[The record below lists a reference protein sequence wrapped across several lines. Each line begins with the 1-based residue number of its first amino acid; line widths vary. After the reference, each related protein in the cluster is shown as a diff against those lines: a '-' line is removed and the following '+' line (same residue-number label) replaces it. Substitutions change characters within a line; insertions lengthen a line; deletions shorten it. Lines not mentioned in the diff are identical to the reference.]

1 MSQVE
6 PHKTKIG
13 DSEYTMSMLAPMRSH
28 RLLLRVIKMVG
39 PSLGPVFDTF
49 FSAAKSKGKD
59 AFEQEVPTEF
69 FTKAAAALFG
79 ELDEKV
85 LDDVIEALKEVTV
98 VEGEGGGKLDRGQFD
113 IHFLGK
119 LEEMYQW
126 LAWGMKV
133 QWGKSVGALLTGAIE
148 RGAGAVTGL
157 ESLSPST

>member
-1 MSQVE
+1 VSQVE
-6 PHKTKIG
+6 PHKTTIG
-13 DSEYTMSMLAPMRSH
+13 EHEYTMHMLPPMQSH
-28 RLLLRVIKMVG
+28 KLFLRVIKMVG
-39 PSLGPVFDTF
+39 PALGPVFDTF
-49 FSAAKSKGKD
+49 FSAAKTGGKD
-59 AFEQEVPTEF
+59 ALEQEVPTEF

-85 LDDVIEALKEVTV
+85 LDDVIRALKEVTI
-98 VEGEGGGKLDRGQFD
+98 VEGSGKLDRGQFD
-113 IHFLGK
+113 AHFLGR

-133 QWGKSVGALLTGAIE
+133 QWGKSVGALLTGILE